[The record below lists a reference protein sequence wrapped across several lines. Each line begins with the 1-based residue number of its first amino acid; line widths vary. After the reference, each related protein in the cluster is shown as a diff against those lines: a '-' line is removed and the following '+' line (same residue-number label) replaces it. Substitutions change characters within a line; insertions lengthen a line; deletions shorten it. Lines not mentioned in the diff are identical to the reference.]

1 MLQDLAA
8 LTPPVIVGIAVLIG
22 AWAIVRRE
30 LAPNQEIVFSLLSLL
45 LGGSADALATL
56 RKTESLTSQINTLSG
71 LLPVCSWCR
80 KVRNDSGY
88 WEQIEKYISSRTS
101 TSFTHGICPEC
112 EQKCLCETN

>member
-1 MLQDLAA
+1 MFCGTL
-8 LTPPVIVGIAVLIG
+8 
-22 AWAIVRRE
+22 RRE
-30 LAPNQEIVFSLLSLL
+30 LPPHQEIAFSLFSLL

-56 RKTESLTSQINTLSG
+56 RRTASLTSQINALSE

-88 WEQIEKYISSRTS
+88 WEQLEKYISSRTS

-112 EQKCLCETN
+112 QKKSLSEADYNGP